1 MADTTDL
8 ESDNINVGD
17 NERKASVVAG
27 GALAL
32 YGLSRRSWGGA
43 LLAAVGG
50 GLLFRGVTG
59 HCATYEALGMSTAKS
74 DNSAPASDKP
84 GANGIQV
91 REVVTINKSPEELYS
106 FWRDFGNLPK
116 FMNHLESVTASDDT
130 HSHWVAKAP
139 LGRTVAWDAEIINEI
154 PNRLIAWQSLPGA
167 DVSSAGSVRFEPA
180 LGGRGTEV
188 RVNLD
193 YNPPAGVFGATVAKL
208 FGEEPQIQIA
218 EDLRRF
224 KNLMETGETPTVEG
238 QPVGT
243 RSAKG
248 VALDKAQAAHAA

>member
-1 MADTTDL
+1 MASMTDL

-27 GALAL
+27 GVLAL

-50 GLLFRGVTG
+50 GLLYRGVTG
-59 HCATYEALGMSTAKS
+59 HCATYEALGTNTAEGDDAAS
-74 DNSAPASDKP
+74 PADKP
-84 GANGIQV
+84 GADGIQV
-91 REVVTINKSPEELYS
+91 REVVTINKSPEELYA
-106 FWRDFGNLPK
+106 FWRNFDNLPK
-116 FMNHLESVTASDDT
+116 FMNHLESVTTGDDK

-139 LGRTVAWDAEIINEI
+139 LGRTVAWDAEIINET
-154 PNRLIAWQSLPGA
+154 PNRLIAWQTLPGA
-167 DVSSAGSVRFEPA
+167 SVSSAGTVRFEPA

-188 RVNLD
+188 RISLD
-193 YNPPAGVFGATVAKL
+193 YNPPAGVVGATVAKL
-208 FGEEPQIQIA
+208 FGEEPRVQIA

-238 QPVGT
+238 QPVGA

-248 VALDKAQAAHAA
+248 LAADKLAALHAA